1 MPSSVSFTM
10 TGPGGSTVAG
20 TTSMDSTNTVATF
33 TPSSSLAADT
43 AYTVTIS
50 GAQDSS
56 GDTMTTP
63 YTYTFTTSEASS
75 GQCPCSIWPDVAPS
89 GAVDANDSSPNNIGV
104 EFQASSNGT
113 ISGVRFYKEPDD
125 TGTHTGTLWSANGVE
140 LATGTFSNES
150 SQGWQELDFSTPVP
164 VTAGTTYVASY
175 NTQTGHYA
183 YTTGGLASAV
193 TNGPL
198 TALAGG
204 GVYAYGSAN
213 TFPTSTYQEDN
224 FWVDVVFEPSQ
235 GSDTA
240 PTVTS
245 STPLN
250 GSSSNP
256 VSTDPTA
263 TFSEA
268 VVPSSVSFTMT
279 GPGGSTVAGTTSM
292 DSTNT
297 VATFTPSS
305 SLAADTAYTVTIS
318 GAQDSSGDTMTTP
331 YTWTFTTAQASPP
344 SASAPAPSG
353 RLDAAVGSLSE

>member
-1 MPSSVSFTM
+1 MIFDTTEPAGAAPTVTSITPPAGSSSNPVSTDPTATFSKAVVPSSVSFTM

-20 TTSMDSTNTVATF
+20 TTSMDSTDTVATF

-43 AYTVTIS
+43 TYTVTIS
-50 GAQDSS
+50 GAQDDF
-56 GDTMTTP
+56 GQTMTP
-63 YTYTFTTSEASS
+63 SLVRYTFTTSEASS

-213 TFPTSTYQEDN
+213 TFPTSTYRR
-224 FWVDVVFEPSQ
+224 
-235 GSDTA
+235 
-240 PTVTS
+240 
-245 STPLN
+245 
-250 GSSSNP
+250 
-256 VSTDPTA
+256 
-263 TFSEA
+263 
-268 VVPSSVSFTMT
+268 
-279 GPGGSTVAGTTSM
+279 TTS
-292 DSTNT
+292 
-297 VATFTPSS
+297 
-305 SLAADTAYTVTIS
+305 
-318 GAQDSSGDTMTTP
+318 G
-331 YTWTFTTAQASPP
+331 WTSC
-344 SASAPAPSG
+344 
-353 RLDAAVGSLSE
+353 LSRARARTRRRR